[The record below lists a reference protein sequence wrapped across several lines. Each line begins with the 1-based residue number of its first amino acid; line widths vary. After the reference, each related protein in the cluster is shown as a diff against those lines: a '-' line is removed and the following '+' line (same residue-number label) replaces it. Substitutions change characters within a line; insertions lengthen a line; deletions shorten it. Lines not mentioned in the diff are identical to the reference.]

1 MAEILAE
8 AHLHSIG
15 VRKEQINEFTTARDQ
30 LLRTLASESGRQ
42 SPMAVARALEEARNN
57 PDMLEDRLCAAFASL
72 GFDCRR
78 IGGKGKADGIAVAP
92 LSADDQ
98 GNARQYSVSLEAKSL
113 LAVEQESVAVD
124 KRPQQVLRPGGAAWP
139 LLDIG
144 QR

>member
-78 IGGKGKADGIAVAP
+78 IGGKGKADGIAP

-98 GNARQYSVSLEAKSL
+98 GNARQYSVSLEAKSKERDAGKIAASTVDVA
-113 LAVEQESVAVD
+113 AVIRHRKTSQHAIVV
-124 KRPQQVLRPGGAAWP
+124 G
-139 LLDIG
+139 
-144 QR
+144 